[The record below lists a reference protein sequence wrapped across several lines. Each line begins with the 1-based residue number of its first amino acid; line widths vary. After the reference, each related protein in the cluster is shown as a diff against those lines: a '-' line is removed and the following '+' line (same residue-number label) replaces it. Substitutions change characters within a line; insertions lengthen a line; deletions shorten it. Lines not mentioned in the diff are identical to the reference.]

1 LSRTVDNALRTAR
14 RSPHIWLLQDGEP
27 LPIDESPRLMRTGNL
42 APRLVAAG
50 FLVTW
55 WTSRFNHGLK
65 KYRHGSGGFT
75 DVGDRYRLRML
86 DGPSY
91 TRNLSLRRM
100 RHYRSLAAQ
109 FSRLAD
115 SVERPDL
122 ILASFPSPELA
133 FAGMRF
139 ARRHGVPFIVDIRD
153 PWPDIFSAY
162 FHPFASWAL
171 APIVSYYR
179 RMTRAIMQSAD
190 NILAVS
196 ESMLK
201 WGIDYAGRERKAGDA
216 VFFIGYNKQPAERQ
230 IVVPDRFTEANPLIC
245 LFATTCGNSYD
256 GGTVVEAARILEASG
271 ERRVSFVVSGDG
283 ECREKWMA
291 RASGLQT
298 VRFTG
303 WISHEELQELFFT
316 AHVGL
321 ILMHGGITP
330 FWLGNKFAEYLS
342 TYLALIN
349 NVAGESAGIVD
360 SRKIGLNVPAK
371 NPQAVADAVRTLLDS
386 PETVRHAMT
395 SSRTVF
401 NDVFERGRIYDSYVQ
416 YLSNCVTR
424 RDASSTE

>member
-1 LSRTVDNALRTAR
+1 LSRIVDNTPGPCR
-14 RSPHIWLLQDGEP
+14 RSPRIWLLQDGEP
-27 LPIDESPRLMRTGNL
+27 LPTDESPRLMRTGNL

-50 FLVTW
+50 FSVTW
-55 WTSRFNHGLK
+55 WTSGFNHGLK
-65 KYRHGSGGFT
+65 KYRGSTTQFT
-75 DVGDRYRLRML
+75 KVGERYRLRML
-86 DGPSY
+86 AGPSY

-100 RHYRSLAAQ
+100 RHYRSLARE
-109 FSRLAD
+109 FSRLAET
-115 SVERPDL
+115 VERPDL

-133 FAGMRF
+133 FAGMRY

-162 FHPFASWAL
+162 FHPLASWAL
-171 APIVSYYR
+171 APIMSYYR
-179 RMTRAIMQSAD
+179 HMTRAIMQSAD

-216 VFFIGYNKQPAERQ
+216 VFFIGYNKQPTERQ

-256 GGTVVEAARILEASG
+256 GITVVEAARILEASG
-271 ERRVSFVVSGDG
+271 ERRASFVLSGDG

-291 RASGLQT
+291 RASGLTT

-321 ILMHGGITP
+321 ILMRGGITP

-342 TYLALIN
+342 TYLALVN
-349 NVAGESAGIVD
+349 NVAGEAAAIVD
-360 SRKIGLNVPAK
+360 ARGLGVNVPPSD
-371 NPQAVADAVRTLLDS
+371 PQAVAGAVRAMLAS
-386 PETVRHAMT
+386 PDKVRTAMT
-395 SSRTVF
+395 NSRTVF
-401 NDVFERGRIYDSYVQ
+401 NDVFERGRIYDGYVE
-416 YLSNCVTR
+416 YLNRCVTPQEM
-424 RDASSTE
+424 ASLA

>member
-1 LSRTVDNALRTAR
+1 M
-14 RSPHIWLLQDGEP
+14 QDGEP
-27 LPIDESPRLMRTGNL
+27 LPTDESPRLMRTGNL

-50 FLVTW
+50 FSVTW

-65 KYRHGSGGFT
+65 KYRQGNGGFT
-75 DVGDRYRLRML
+75 DLGDRYRVRML

-100 RHYRSLAAQ
+100 RHYRSLAAD

-115 SVERPDL
+115 SAERPDL

-162 FHPFASWAL
+162 FHPLASWSL
-171 APIVSYYR
+171 APITSYYR
-179 RMTRAIMQSAD
+179 RMTRAVMRSAD
-190 NILAVS
+190 SILAVS
-196 ESMLK
+196 ESMLN
-201 WGIDYAGRERKAGDA
+201 WGIEYAGRERKAGDA
-216 VFFIGYNKQPAERQ
+216 VFFIGYNKQPAERR
-230 IVVPDRFTEANPLIC
+230 IVVPQRFTEADPLTC

-256 GGTVVEAARILEASG
+256 GITVVEAARILEASG

-291 RASGLQT
+291 RASGLRT

-303 WISHEELQELFFT
+303 WISHEELQELFFS

-349 NVAGESAGIVD
+349 NVAGEAAAIVD
-360 SRKIGLNVPAK
+360 SRRLGLNVPPRS
-371 NPQAVADAVRTLLDS
+371 PQAVADAVRTLLDS
-386 PETVRHAMT
+386 PAIVRDAMT
-395 SSRTVF
+395 NARTVF
-401 NDVFERGRIYDSYVQ
+401 NDVFERGRIYDGYVQ
-416 YLSNCVTR
+416 YLSDCVTR
-424 RDASSTE
+424 RDAVSAE

>member
-1 LSRTVDNALRTAR
+1 MPTD
-14 RSPHIWLLQDGEP
+14 D
-27 LPIDESPRLMRTGNL
+27 SPRLMRTGNL
-42 APRLVAAG
+42 APRLVDAG
-50 FLVTW
+50 FSVTW

-65 KYRHGSGGFT
+65 KYRHDTGEFT
-75 DVGDRYRLRML
+75 YLGDRYRLRML

-100 RHYRSLAAQ
+100 RHYRSLAAE
-109 FSRLAD
+109 FSRLAG
-115 SVERPDL
+115 SAERPDL

-162 FHPFASWAL
+162 FHPLASWSL
-171 APIVSYYR
+171 VPIMSYYR
-179 RMTRAIMQSAD
+179 RMTRAVMRSAD
-190 NILAVS
+190 SILAVS

-216 VFFIGYNKQPAERQ
+216 VFFIGYNKQPAERP
-230 IVVPDRFTEANPLIC
+230 IVVPERFTEANPLIC

-256 GGTVVEAARILEASG
+256 GITVVEAARILESSG
-271 ERRVSFVVSGDG
+271 ERRVSFVLSGDG
-283 ECREKWMA
+283 ECRENWMA

-298 VRFTG
+298 VKFTG
-303 WISHEELQELFFT
+303 WITHEELQELFFT

-321 ILMHGGITP
+321 ILMLGGITP

-349 NVAGESAGIVD
+349 NVAGEAAAIVD
-360 SRKIGLNVPAK
+360 SRRLGVNVPPK
-371 NPQAVADAVRTLLDS
+371 NPHAVADAIRGLLDS
-386 PETVRHAMT
+386 PETVRTAMT
-395 SSRTVF
+395 NSRTVF
-401 NDVFERGRIYDSYVQ
+401 NEVFERGRIYDGYVQ
-416 YLSNCVTR
+416 YLSNCVTD
-424 RDASSTE
+424 RDVSSKE

>member
-1 LSRTVDNALRTAR
+1 
-14 RSPHIWLLQDGEP
+14 
-27 LPIDESPRLMRTGNL
+27 MRTGNL

-50 FLVTW
+50 FSVTW

-65 KYRHGSGGFT
+65 QYRQGNGAFT
-75 DVGDRYRLRML
+75 DLGERYRLRML

-91 TRNLSLRRM
+91 KRNLSLRRI
-100 RHYRSLAAQ
+100 RHYRSLAAE
-109 FSRLAD
+109 FGRAAG

-139 ARRHGVPFIVDIRD
+139 ARSQGVRFIVDIRD

-162 FHPFASWAL
+162 FHPLASWGL
-171 APIVSYYR
+171 APVTSYYR

-201 WGIDYAGRERKAGDA
+201 WGITYAGRERKPGDA
-216 VFFIGYNKQPAERQ
+216 VFFIGYNRQPVERP
-230 IVVPDRFTEANPLIC
+230 IAVPERFTEANPLIC

-256 GGTVVEAARILEASG
+256 GDTVVEAARALEASG
-271 ERRVSFVVSGDG
+271 ERRASFVVSGDG
-283 ECREKWMA
+283 ECRQRWMA
-291 RASGLQT
+291 RAAGLQT

-303 WISHEELQELFFT
+303 WISHEELQELFLT
-316 AHVGL
+316 SHVGL
-321 ILMHGGITP
+321 ILMRGGITP

-342 TYLALIN
+342 TSLALIN
-349 NVAGESAGIVD
+349 NVAGEATAIVD
-360 SRKIGLNVPAK
+360 AHELGLNVAPK

-386 PETVRHAMT
+386 PETVRRAM
-395 SSRTVF
+395 SNSRTIF
-401 NDVFERGRIYDSYVQ
+401 NDVFERGRIYDGYVQ
-416 YLSNCVTR
+416 YLHDCVSHPGVSVTL
-424 RDASSTE
+424 